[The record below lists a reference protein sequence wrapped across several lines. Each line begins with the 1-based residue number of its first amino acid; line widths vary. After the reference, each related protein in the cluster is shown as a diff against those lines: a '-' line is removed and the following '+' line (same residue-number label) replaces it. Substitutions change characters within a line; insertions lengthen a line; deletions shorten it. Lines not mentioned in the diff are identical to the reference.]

1 MSVAIITG
9 ASSGLGRAYAR
20 ALSRDPSVR
29 EIWAVARR
37 ADRLRELSALCA
49 CPVRP
54 LAMDLT
60 DPASLDRLRALLEQE
75 KPTVSVLV
83 CAAGFGKMGDT
94 RAISHRD
101 NADMIDLNC
110 KAAVAVTML
119 CLPRMTRGSR
129 ILEISST
136 SAFSPMPGINLYAST
151 KAFLLQFTKT
161 LHYELRAEGIHVT
174 AVCPYWILDTEFIPT
189 AQEEKP
195 GSYHRFPLATRTEDV
210 VAKSLRAS
218 RRNRWVCTP
227 GLVCSLHRAGSKLF
241 PDVLMVRVGR
251 FMQKL

>member
-20 ALSRDPSVR
+20 ALSRDPSIH

-37 ADRLRELSALCA
+37 AGRLEELSALCA

-54 LAMDLT
+54 LPMDLT
-60 DPASLDRLRALLEQE
+60 KPSSLDELQTMLETE
-75 KPTVSVLV
+75 RPAVSVLV
-83 CAAGFGKMGDT
+83 CAAGFGKMGET
-94 RAISHRD
+94 ETVSPQD

-110 KAAVAVTML
+110 RAAVAVTML
-119 CLPRMTRGSR
+119 CLPWMTRGGR

-136 SAFSPMPGINLYAST
+136 SAFSPMPGLNLYAST

-161 LHYELRAEGIHVT
+161 LHYELRGQGIHVT

-189 AQEEKP
+189 AQEDKP
-195 GSYHRFPLATRTEDV
+195 GSYHRFPLATRTESV
-210 VAKSLRAS
+210 VERSLRAS

-227 GLVCSLHRAGSKLF
+227 GLVCSLHRVGAKLL
-241 PDVLMVRVGR
+241 PDALLVRVSDLLR
-251 FMQKL
+251 RL